1 MGFSQVKHSKERKF
15 EILKDKDMI
24 EFDDFTT
31 QDLIMMNICICAEI
45 ESRLKKERKKIISK
59 FSVGNRV
66 YFTLENGKKCYGVVI
81 KVNQKTLAVLTDDN
95 RKWRIDAGLV
105 QKEKSQSQKNKGNV
119 ISMLNR

>member
-24 EFDDFTT
+24 EFEDFTT

-105 QKEKSQSQKNKGNV
+105 QKEKSQSPKNKGNV

>member
-105 QKEKSQSQKNKGNV
+105 QKEKSQSPKNKGNV

>member
-1 MGFSQVKHSKERKF
+1 M
-15 EILKDKDMI
+15 LKDKGMR
-24 EFDDFTT
+24 DFEDLTT
-31 QDLIMMNICICAEI
+31 EDLILMNICICAEI
-45 ESRLKKERKKIISK
+45 ESRLKKERKKAISK

-66 YFTLENGKKCYGVVI
+66 YFTLENVKKCYVFVI

-105 QKEKSQSQKNKGNV
+105 QKEKNQSPKNKGNV

>member
-1 MGFSQVKHSKERKF
+1 LEFSQVKHPKERKF
-15 EILKDKDMI
+15 EMLKDKDMI

-105 QKEKSQSQKNKGNV
+105 QKEKSQSLKNKGNV

>member
-1 MGFSQVKHSKERKF
+1 M
-15 EILKDKDMI
+15 LKDKDII

-31 QDLIMMNICICAEI
+31 EDLIMMNICICAEI

-59 FSVGNRV
+59 FSIGNRV

-105 QKEKSQSQKNKGNV
+105 QKEKSQTPKNKGNV